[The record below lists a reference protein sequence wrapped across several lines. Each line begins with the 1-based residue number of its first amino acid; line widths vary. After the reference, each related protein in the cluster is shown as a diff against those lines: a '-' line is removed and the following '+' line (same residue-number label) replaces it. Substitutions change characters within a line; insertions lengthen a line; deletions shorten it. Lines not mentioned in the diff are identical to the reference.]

1 MLAYPRSNI
10 IMPPYSD
17 VGQYKC
23 AGTKRISII
32 EGEYSSS
39 DGDAQISVYYWKP
52 AESSDAN
59 NNGRRS
65 PPYSRLSS
73 GSNSTGRLSG
83 GSTFDDDNLHVF
95 IADGVHTFYQ
105 RCVFLIY
112 RVS

>member
-1 MLAYPRSNI
+1 MAPH
-10 IMPPYSD
+10 D

-52 AESSDAN
+52 ADSSDAN
-59 NNGRRS
+59 NNGSGGRRS

-95 IADGVHTFYQ
+95 ISDGVHTFYQ
-105 RCVFLIY
+105 RCVLLIY
-112 RVS
+112 CVS